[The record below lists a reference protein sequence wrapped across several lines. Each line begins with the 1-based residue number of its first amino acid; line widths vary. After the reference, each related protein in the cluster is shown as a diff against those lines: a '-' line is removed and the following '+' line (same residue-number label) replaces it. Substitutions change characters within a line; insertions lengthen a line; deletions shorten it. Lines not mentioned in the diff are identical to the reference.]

1 MLNKFS
7 AILLLFVVAFTCFD
21 TTYAAKKTSKKPKI
35 EQAKTKKSNAQKAK
49 KQSKK
54 DVEKKQKEVKFKIN
68 ELARI
73 KADIKERQNKVI
85 KINDEIDAID
95 AKIKILNDSI
105 ELLDSRLSAMQAKYA
120 SVVKKTYLR
129 NRNATSDI
137 AFIFSAKSVSQAYKR
152 IQAVKRI
159 SKWQKQKS
167 AELKKLKSRLEA
179 KKREMEELKE
189 SRVALLKELETE
201 LNSLQEQRDKAE
213 EIVDSL
219 KKEQKILEKEYKR
232 RVQEEKEFEDELN
245 KLIAEEQKRQ
255 REEQLRKEKLRQDSI
270 RKAKELEE
278 KRLKEEAK
286 KKKEQEEAKKKK
298 QDNKKDKAK
307 PKEPQKPQHQEPAK
321 PEQTAPKPQPVIVD
335 TDTQSRQEPKITVTG
350 NFANLKGKLPYPAE
364 GRIVRHFGEEKLTN
378 KLKFYNYGISIS
390 TTPGATVRAVC
401 DGVVT
406 AITRKGAAIIINHG
420 EYSTVYK
427 NMYGYKVSKGDKVK
441 LGQAIGTLRIDPDDP
456 EYSLLYFEIIKDNLK
471 LNPEEWLRR

>member
-1 MLNKFS
+1 MYKKVS
-7 AILLLFVVAFTCFD
+7 AILLIFVVAFICFD
-21 TTYAAKKTSKKPKI
+21 TSYAAKKTTKRTKI
-35 EQAKTKKSNAQKAK
+35 EQAKTKKRNAQKAK

-54 DVEKKQKEVKFKIN
+54 DVEKKQKEIRFQIN

-85 KINDEIDAID
+85 KLNDEIDAID
-95 AKIKILNDSI
+95 AKINILNDSI
-105 ELLDSRLSAMQAKYA
+105 ELLDSRLSALQAKYA
-120 SVVKKTYLR
+120 SVVRKTYLR
-129 NRNATSDI
+129 NKNATSDI
-137 AFIFSAKSVSQAYKR
+137 AFIFSAKSFTQAYKR
-152 IQAVKRI
+152 IEAVKRI

-167 AELKKLKSRLEA
+167 AELKKIKNRLAA
-179 KKREMEELKE
+179 KKSELEELKE
-189 SRVALLKELETE
+189 SRANLLKELETE
-201 LNSLQEQRDKAE
+201 LNSLQEQRDKSE
-213 EIVDSL
+213 KIVESL
-219 KKEQKILEKEYKR
+219 KKEQKILEKEYER
-232 RVQEEKEFEDELN
+232 RIKEEKEFEEELN

-255 REEQLRKEKLRQDSI
+255 REEQKRKEKLRQDSI

-286 KKKEQEEAKKKK
+286 KKKEQEEAYKKK
-298 QDNKKDKAK
+298 QDNKKDTDKDKTNQPDKFQQTQAKTQQTSPK
-307 PKEPQKPQHQEPAK
+307 PKTIIE
-321 PEQTAPKPQPVIVD
+321 D
-335 TDTQSRQEPKITVTG
+335 TDSRQEPHIVVTG

-406 AITRKGAAIIINHG
+406 AIIRKGAAIIINHG
-420 EYSTVYK
+420 DYSTVYK

-441 LGQAIGTLRIDPDDP
+441 LGQPIGTLRIDPDDP
-456 EYSLLYFEIIKDNLK
+456 EYSLLYFEIIKDNEK